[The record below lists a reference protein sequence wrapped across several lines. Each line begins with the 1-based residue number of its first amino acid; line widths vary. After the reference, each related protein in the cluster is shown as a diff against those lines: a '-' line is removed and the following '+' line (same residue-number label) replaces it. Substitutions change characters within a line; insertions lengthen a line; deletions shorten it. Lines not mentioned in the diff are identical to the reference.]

1 MKKIEYLDLKR
12 IHEPIRKE
20 IDLAVANV
28 LNDSWYI
35 QGKYC
40 TEFERAFAEYCGTR
54 YCVGV
59 GNGLDAIRLILE
71 GYGIG
76 KGDEVILP
84 AHTFIATALA
94 VSYVGAS
101 PVFVDVDE
109 KTYNMNPKKVAER
122 INQNT
127 KAIIVVHLY
136 GRMAELD
143 DIKILAQKHG
153 LKVIEDAAQAHGA
166 WRDEQKVGN
175 LADAAAFSF
184 YPGKNLG
191 ALGDAGAVTT
201 NDKELADKIRALGCY
216 GSHVK
221 YEHIYKGY
229 NSRLDEM
236 QAAILL
242 KKIKYLDEWND
253 QRQKIA
259 TRFCN
264 EIKNDRVELPYCNE
278 MCPKENVWHIFPVL
292 VYNRERFVRYLE
304 ENGIGH
310 NIHYPKP
317 IMDQGAYQDMG
328 NSSEE
333 YPITKRICAQEVS
346 IPLYPGLQE
355 EEVQYIIDII
365 NQYN

>member
-12 IHEPIRKE
+12 IHEPMRKE

-28 LNDSWYI
+28 LDDSWYI

-40 TEFERAFAEYCGTR
+40 TEFERAFAEYCGTK

-76 KGDEVILP
+76 AGDEVIVP

-94 VSYVGAS
+94 VSYVGAI
-101 PVFVDVDE
+101 PVFADVDSR
-109 KTYNMNPKKVAER
+109 TCNLDPTQIPKK
-122 INQNT
+122 ITSKT
-127 KAIIVVHLY
+127 KAIIAVHLY
-136 GRMAELD
+136 GRMADVRE
-143 DIKILAQKHG
+143 IKKIADEHNIKL
-153 LKVIEDAAQAHGA
+153 IEDAAQAHGA
-166 WRDEQKVGN
+166 GKDGQKVGN

-191 ALGDAGAVTT
+191 ALGDGGAVTT
-201 NDKELADKIRALGCY
+201 NDPELADRIRALGCY

-236 QAAILL
+236 QAAIML
-242 KKIKYLDEWND
+242 KKLNYLDEWNKER
-253 QRQKIA
+253 QRIA
-259 TRFCN
+259 FRYCS
-264 EIKNDRVELPYCNE
+264 EIKNENVKLPEYNE
-278 MCPKENVWHIFPVL
+278 VCPEENVWHVFPVL
-292 VYNRERFVRYLE
+292 VENRKKFIQYMEDS
-304 ENGIGH
+304 NIGH
-310 NIHYPKP
+310 NVHYPKP
-317 IMDQGAYQDMG
+317 IMDQGAYLDMG
-328 NSSEE
+328 ISSEE

-355 EEVQYIIDII
+355 EEVQYIIDVI
-365 NQYN
+365 NRYS